1 MEFTKPEDPEQRIAD
16 PWIKKMQEISRQKR
30 EKWVPYKRNENEKL
44 TLDNVEETTRAN
56 KLRDDESITPFD
68 PILTLAQ
75 SSMDQDSASVN
86 NFHDSSLQST
96 DTRTDELS
104 QRLDLW
110 DVSAENTSADID
122 KKNPVMLHQ
131 RYKDYEISNIEEVLV
146 DKQNAIATDYER
158 SELEK
163 DRSLTSKVNSQES
176 KESNSQGSK
185 SQHRSN
191 DRKRYSNSDENL
203 DYKNNSKKSLAKVN
217 PRQSNLSQNDKE
229 ENSKNKKHNKEMAK
243 PSMWKIKEERDD
255 AEEKDTTGRSLNHG
269 GSYHPGRWGMS
280 LSQPPMEFRKD
291 IFRSTHRKNKE
302 HTESEKDRRHDLVE
316 RWDNAASPPKKL
328 KNGNIMLHLTAHLGT
343 KSPGQVKG
351 SSYHRSLAHQNHQD
365 SQTDDEHNKELAE
378 TSHEQI
384 PKNCYHLLY
393 PKVNYQNNHQ
403 TNVDLNHLSR
413 NLKFLMQALQSLH
426 EQNVDI
432 PMSCCIQIPYVLFR
446 T

>member
-1 MEFTKPEDPEQRIAD
+1 M
-16 PWIKKMQEISRQKR
+16 
-30 EKWVPYKRNENEKL
+30 
-44 TLDNVEETTRAN
+44 
-56 KLRDDESITPFD
+56 
-68 PILTLAQ
+68 TLAQ
-75 SSMDQDSASVN
+75 SSMDQDTASVN

-110 DVSAENTSADID
+110 DISAENTSADIIQ
-122 KKNPVMLHQ
+122 KEPVMLHQ
-131 RYKDYEISNIEEVLV
+131 RYKDYEISNIEEVPV
-146 DKQNAIATDYER
+146 DKQNATAADYER

-163 DRSLTSKVNSQES
+163 EDRSLTSKVNSQAS

-191 DRKRYSNSDENL
+191 NRKKYSNSDENL

-217 PRQSNLSQNDKE
+217 SRQSNLSQNDKK
-229 ENSKNKKHNKEMAK
+229 ENSKNKRHNEETAK
-243 PSMWKIKEERDD
+243 PFMWKTKEERDD
-255 AEEKDTTGRSLNHG
+255 AEEKDTTGRPLNHG

-302 HTESEKDRRHDLVE
+302 HTEGEKDRRHDLVE
-316 RWDNAASPPKKL
+316 RWGNAASPPKKPL

-343 KSPGQVKG
+343 KSPKPSQVKG
-351 SSYHRSLAHQNHQD
+351 SSNHRSLAHQNHQD

-384 PKNCYHLLY
+384 PKNFYHLLY
-393 PKVNYQNNHQ
+393 PKVNYQNNYQCQQ
-403 TNVDLNHLSR
+403 TNVDLNHLLR

>member
-1 MEFTKPEDPEQRIAD
+1 M
-16 PWIKKMQEISRQKR
+16 
-30 EKWVPYKRNENEKL
+30 
-44 TLDNVEETTRAN
+44 
-56 KLRDDESITPFD
+56 
-68 PILTLAQ
+68 TLAQ
-75 SSMDQDSASVN
+75 SSIDQDSASVN
-86 NFHDSSLQST
+86 NFHDSSLEST

-110 DVSAENTSADID
+110 DVSAENTSDID
-122 KKNPVMLHQ
+122 EKKSVMFHQ

-146 DKQNAIATDYER
+146 DKQNATATDYER

-176 KESNSQGSK
+176 KESNLQGSK

-191 DRKRYSNSDENL
+191 RKRYSNSDENL
-203 DYKNNSKKSLAKVN
+203 NYKNNSKKFLAKVN

-229 ENSKNKKHNKEMAK
+229 ENSKNKRHNKEKTK
-243 PSMWKIKEERDD
+243 PFMWKTKERRDD
-255 AEEKDTTGRSLNHG
+255 AEEKDMTGRSLNHG

-280 LSQPPMEFRKD
+280 LSKPPMEFRKD

-302 HTESEKDRRHDLVE
+302 HTESEKDRGHNLVE
-316 RWDNAASPPKKL
+316 RWGNAASPPKKL
-328 KNGNIMLHLTAHLGT
+328 KNGNIMLHLTAHLDT
-343 KSPGQVKG
+343 KSPKPGQVKG

-384 PKNCYHLLY
+384 PQNCYHLLY

-403 TNVDLNHLSR
+403 TNVDLNHLLR
-413 NLKFLMQALQSLH
+413 NLKFLMQALH

-432 PMSCCIQIPYVLFR
+432 PISCCIQIPYVLFR